1 MAVSRSAT
9 NTSVV
14 THDRTC
20 RADDAPRAANYP
32 RLSLALRPVPRE
44 QAHHLA
50 RLQAGFVPDVLVG
63 ERTKPRRERESVCVR
78 YLLRLRVESLWQRHA
93 DRHLLG
99 GACGRAAL
107 RDDFGDEDATLR
119 HGRSIARARK
129 RCQPSRTHRA
139 AVVARLESTHGPVW
153 HSSTG

>member
-32 RLSLALRPVPRE
+32 RLSLALRSVLRE

-50 RLQAGFVPDVLVG
+50 RLQAGFVPDVLVDK
-63 ERTKPRRERESVCVR
+63 RAKPRGQRESVCLR
-78 YLLRLRVESLWQRHA
+78 YLFRLRAKPPRQRHA

-99 GACGRAAL
+99 GAGGRAAL
-107 RDDFGDEDATLR
+107 RDDSGDEDATLR
-119 HGRSIARARK
+119 HGRWIARAPWPPAEGVFRLLK
-129 RCQPSRTHRA
+129 SR
-139 AVVARLESTHGPVW
+139 RLHGAP
-153 HSSTG
+153 HFE

>member
-78 YLLRLRVESLWQRHA
+78 YLLRLRVKPPRQRHA

-99 GACGRAAL
+99 GAGGREAL
-107 RDDFGDEDATLR
+107 GDEAATLC
-119 HGRSIARARK
+119 HSMPDSTRAE
-129 RCQPSRTHRA
+129 A
-139 AVVARLESTHGPVW
+139 
-153 HSSTG
+153 